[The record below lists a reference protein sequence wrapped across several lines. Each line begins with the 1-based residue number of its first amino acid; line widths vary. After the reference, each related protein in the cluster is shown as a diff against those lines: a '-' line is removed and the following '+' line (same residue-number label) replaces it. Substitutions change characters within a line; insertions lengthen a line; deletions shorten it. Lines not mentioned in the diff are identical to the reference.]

1 MGTHPI
7 FESDFDC
14 LTDSTG
20 LINQNGSYLCNRR
33 RYHEALSLKDVQSTC
48 PTQAHQNCNQ
58 GRKEGS
64 WRCYRKTN
72 WWCQEWWLQKG
83 RCCQTTKIL
92 PNSFYQKKSSRSWS
106 KSIQPTRQELSLS
119 CLLVLSV
126 VNALFS

>member
-64 WRCYRKTN
+64 WRCYRN
-72 WWCQEWWLQKG
+72 
-83 RCCQTTKIL
+83 TTQLFPSEEK
-92 PNSFYQKKSSRSWS
+92 FKVMVKKHSANTSD
-106 KSIQPTRQELSLS
+106 LSDLAS
-119 CLLVLSV
+119 L
-126 VNALFS
+126 